1 MCPED
6 EVLFPD
12 PLNDLPNDLPEDET
26 SEHEADAGEEGLEG
40 REIGLSSDP
49 LAKAVLELVNRPGY
63 QPVKPKVIARKLQL
77 DKSQLPR
84 LRRVIKMLARQ
95 GLVAYG
101 RGHLVRPAREGARQA
116 RRIVGIFRRTESGAG
131 FVRPRGEFA
140 EGIQED
146 VYIAPAHTA
155 DAVTGDVVLVE
166 LTDSGAGRGQGPRGQ
181 IVRVLERQRQRF
193 VGTYFEAG
201 RWGYVEVDGGLFPSP
216 IFVGDPGAKGVR
228 PDDKVVIELIRYPT
242 PYAEGEGVIVEVLGE
257 RGQPGLDTLMIMR
270 EFGLPENFP
279 EEVMEE
285 ALQQAQRFREE
296 VPPDRLDLTGLT
308 VITIDPPD
316 ARDFDD
322 AISLERRAD
331 GSWRLGVHI
340 ADVAYFVPPK
350 SALDREAFERA
361 TSVYLPD
368 RVIPMLPEPISNGVA
383 SLQPGKIRF
392 TKSVFMEFTPDGIRT
407 YREFYRSAIRS
418 SKRLTYEEVDE
429 FLQDPQRFEKEWGP
443 EICRMLLD
451 MRDLARILR
460 SRRRQ
465 RGALELILPEIK
477 LLFDD
482 SGQLA
487 GAKIVEHTES
497 HQIIEEFMLA
507 ANESVAEFLQEK
519 GLHFLRRV
527 HKDPLLRKL
536 RDLTEFV
543 TGLGIETE
551 SLESRFAIQRLLAA
565 VAGRPEQ
572 YAVHYAVLRSLQRAI
587 YSPRPEGH
595 YALAT
600 DTYCHFTAPI
610 RRYPDLTIHRLLDAL
625 LDNKKPVTDFDRLVL
640 LGEHCSRREERAE
653 IAERE
658 LVKLKLLGY
667 LKDRIGME
675 LDGVITGV
683 ERYGLF
689 VQGIELPAEGLV
701 HISTLEDDFYRFDR
715 KTHSLVGYREGHTFR
730 LGDRVRVVVARVD
743 LDRRQLD
750 FRLVGHRKSSA
761 RHRPLRGFRRRFR
774 R

>member
-6 EVLFPD
+6 ELILPG
-12 PLNDLPNDLPEDET
+12 PLNDLPESEVSEGQGEPAREPSEDIELLLP
-26 SEHEADAGEEGLEG
+26 
-40 REIGLSSDP
+40 SDP
-49 LAKAVLELVNRPGY
+49 LAKSVLELVNRPGY

-77 DKSQLPR
+77 ESSQLPQ

-116 RRIVGIFRRTESGAG
+116 RRIVGVFRRTETGIG

-146 VYIAPAHTA
+146 VYIAPAHTS

-166 LTDSGAGRGQGPRGQ
+166 LTDTREAGRGPRGQ
-181 IVRVLERQRQRF
+181 VVRVLERQRQRF

-257 RGQPGLDTLMIMR
+257 RGQSGMDTIMIMR
-270 EFGLPENFP
+270 EFGLPDNFP
-279 EEVMEE
+279 EEVLEQ
-285 ALQQAQRFREE
+285 ARQQAQQFREE
-296 VPPDRLDLTGLT
+296 VPSARLDLTGLT

-322 AISLERRAD
+322 AISLERRED

-392 TKSVFMEFTPDGIRT
+392 TKSVFMEFTPEGIRT

-429 FLQDPQRFEKEWGP
+429 FLRDPQRFESQWGA

-460 SRRRQ
+460 ARRRQ
-465 RGALELILPEIK
+465 RGALELILPEVK

-482 SGQLA
+482 DGQLA

-551 SLESRFAIQRLLAA
+551 SLESRSAIQRLLAA

-625 LDNKKPVTDFDRLVL
+625 IDNRKPVTDFDRLVL
-640 LGEHCSRREERAE
+640 VGEHCSRREERAE

-683 ERYGLF
+683 ERYGFF
-689 VQGIELPAEGLV
+689 VQGIEIPAEGLV
-701 HISTLEDDFYRFDR
+701 HVSTLEDDFYRFDR

-750 FRLVGHRKSSA
+750 FRLIGHRAKGKQI
-761 RHRPLRGFRRRFR
+761 RPLRGFRRRYR

>member
-1 MCPED
+1 MSADD
-6 EVLFPD
+6 EALFPD
-12 PLNDLPNDLPEDET
+12 PTDYLA
-26 SEHEADAGEEGLEG
+26 EAEEGSGEETP
-40 REIGLSSDP
+40 LSQDP
-49 LAKAVLELVNRPGY
+49 LAQRILELVNRPGY
-63 QPVKPKVIARKLQL
+63 QPVKPKVLARKLQL
-77 DKSQLPR
+77 DSGDLPR
-84 LRRVIKMLARQ
+84 LRRIIKLLARQ

-116 RRIVGIFRRTESGAG
+116 RRIIGVFRKTEGGFG
-131 FVRPRGEFA
+131 FVRPRGEYA
-140 EGIQED
+140 QGLGED

-155 DAVTGDVVLVE
+155 DAVTGDLVLVE
-166 LTDSGAGRGQGPRGQ
+166 LTDSRRGGPGPRGQ
-181 IVRVLERQRQRF
+181 IVRVLERQRQQF

-201 RWGYVEVDGGLFPSP
+201 RWGYVEVDGGLFPTP
-216 IFVGDPGAKGVR
+216 VFVGDPGAKGAK

-257 RGQPGLDTLMIMR
+257 RGKPGLDTLMIMR
-270 EFGLPENFP
+270 EFGLPEKFP
-279 EEVMEE
+279 EDVLEE
-285 ALQQAQRFREE
+285 ARQQAQKFREE
-296 VPPDRLDLTGLT
+296 VPPDRLDLTNLLT
-308 VITIDPPD
+308 ITIDPPD

-322 AISLERRAD
+322 AVSLEKTPD

-368 RVIPMLPEPISNGVA
+368 RVIPMLPETISNGVA
-383 SLQPGKIRF
+383 SLQPSKIRY
-392 TKSVFMEFTPDGIRT
+392 TKTVFIEFTPDGIPT
-407 YREFYRSAIRS
+407 HREFHRSAIRS
-418 SKRLTYEEVDE
+418 RKRLTYEEVDE
-429 FLQDPQRFEKEWGP
+429 FLADPARFETEWGP
-443 EICRMLLD
+443 DICRMLLD
-451 MRDLARILR
+451 MRELMRILR
-460 SRRRQ
+460 ARRRR

-482 SGQLA
+482 NGQLA
-487 GAKIVEHTES
+487 GAKVVEHTES

-507 ANESVAEFLQEK
+507 ANEAVAEFLQEK

-536 RDLTEFV
+536 RDLTDFV

-551 SLESRFAIQRLLAA
+551 SLESRFAIQRLLEA

-572 YAVHYAVLRSLQRAI
+572 HAVHYAVLRSLQRAI

-610 RRYPDLTIHRLLDAL
+610 RRYPDLTVHRLLDAL
-625 LDNKKPVTDFDRLVL
+625 LDNRKPVTDFDRLVL

-667 LKDRIGME
+667 LQNHIGLEME
-675 LDGVITGV
+675 GVITGV

-689 VQGIELPAEGLV
+689 VQGVELPAEGLV
-701 HISTLEDDFYRFDR
+701 HISTLDDDFYRFDR
-715 KTHSLVGYREGHTFR
+715 KTHSLVGYREGHTYR
-730 LGDRVRVVVARVD
+730 LGDKVRVKVARVD

-750 FRLVGHRKSSA
+750 FRIVGHRA
-761 RHRPLRGFRRRFR
+761 GRAQARPLRHFRRRHYK
-774 R
+774 

>member
-6 EVLFPD
+6 ELILPG
-12 PLNDLPNDLPEDET
+12 PLNDLPESEVSEGQGEPAREPSEDIELLLP
-26 SEHEADAGEEGLEG
+26 
-40 REIGLSSDP
+40 SDP
-49 LAKAVLELVNRPGY
+49 LAKSVLELVNRPGY

-77 DKSQLPR
+77 ESSQLPQ

-116 RRIVGIFRRTESGAG
+116 RRIVGVFRRTETGIG

-146 VYIAPAHTA
+146 VYIAPAHTS

-166 LTDSGAGRGQGPRGQ
+166 LTDTREAGRGPRGQ
-181 IVRVLERQRQRF
+181 VVRVLERQRQRF

-257 RGQPGLDTLMIMR
+257 RGQSGMDTIMIMR
-270 EFGLPENFP
+270 EFGLPDNFP
-279 EEVMEE
+279 EEVLEQ
-285 ALQQAQRFREE
+285 ARQQAQQFREE
-296 VPPDRLDLTGLT
+296 VPSARLDLTGLT

-322 AISLERRAD
+322 AISLERRED
-331 GSWRLGVHI
+331 SSWRLGVHI

-392 TKSVFMEFTPDGIRT
+392 TKSVFMEFTPEGIRT

-429 FLQDPQRFEKEWGP
+429 FLRDPQRFESQWGA

-460 SRRRQ
+460 ARRRQ
-465 RGALELILPEIK
+465 RGALELILPEVK

-482 SGQLA
+482 DGQLA

-551 SLESRFAIQRLLAA
+551 SLESRSAIQRLLAA

-625 LDNKKPVTDFDRLVL
+625 IDNRKPVTDFDRLVL
-640 LGEHCSRREERAE
+640 VGEHCSRREERAE

-683 ERYGLF
+683 ERYGFF
-689 VQGIELPAEGLV
+689 VQGIEIPAEGLV
-701 HISTLEDDFYRFDR
+701 HVSTLEDDFYRFDR

-750 FRLVGHRKSSA
+750 FRLIGHRAKGKQI
-761 RHRPLRGFRRRFR
+761 RPLRGFRRRYR

>member
-6 EVLFPD
+6 ELILPG
-12 PLNDLPNDLPEDET
+12 PLNDLPESEVSEGQGEPAREPSEDIELLLP
-26 SEHEADAGEEGLEG
+26 
-40 REIGLSSDP
+40 SDP
-49 LAKAVLELVNRPGY
+49 LAKSVLELVNRPGY

-77 DKSQLPR
+77 ESSQLPQ

-116 RRIVGIFRRTESGAG
+116 RRIVGVFRRTETGIG

-146 VYIAPAHTA
+146 VYIAPAHTS

-166 LTDSGAGRGQGPRGQ
+166 LNDTREAGRGPRGQ
-181 IVRVLERQRQRF
+181 VVRVLERQRQRF

-257 RGQPGLDTLMIMR
+257 RGQPGMDTIMIMR
-270 EFGLPENFP
+270 EFGLPDNFP
-279 EEVMEE
+279 EEVLEQ
-285 ALQQAQRFREE
+285 ARQQAQQFREE
-296 VPPDRLDLTGLT
+296 VPSARLDLTGLT

-322 AISLERRAD
+322 AISLERRED

-392 TKSVFMEFTPDGIRT
+392 TKSVFMEFTPEGIRT

-429 FLQDPQRFEKEWGP
+429 FLRDPQRFESQWGA

-451 MRDLARILR
+451 MRELARILR
-460 SRRRQ
+460 ARRRQ
-465 RGALELILPEIK
+465 RGALELILPEVK

-482 SGQLA
+482 DGQLA

-551 SLESRFAIQRLLAA
+551 SLESRSAIQRLLAA

-625 LDNKKPVTDFDRLVL
+625 IDNRKPVTDFDRLVL
-640 LGEHCSRREERAE
+640 VGEHCSRREERAE

-683 ERYGLF
+683 ERYGFF
-689 VQGIELPAEGLV
+689 VQGIEIPAEGLV
-701 HISTLEDDFYRFDR
+701 HVSTLEDDFYRFDR

-750 FRLVGHRKSSA
+750 FRLIGHRAKGKQI
-761 RHRPLRGFRRRFR
+761 RPLRGFRRRYR

>member
-6 EVLFPD
+6 ELILPG
-12 PLNDLPNDLPEDET
+12 PLNDLPESEVSEGQGEPAREPSEDIELLLP
-26 SEHEADAGEEGLEG
+26 
-40 REIGLSSDP
+40 SDP
-49 LAKAVLELVNRPGY
+49 LAKSVLELVNRPGY

-77 DKSQLPR
+77 ESSQLPQ

-116 RRIVGIFRRTESGAG
+116 RRIVGVFRRTETGIG

-146 VYIAPAHTA
+146 VYIAPAHTS

-166 LTDSGAGRGQGPRGQ
+166 LTDTREAGRGPRGQ
-181 IVRVLERQRQRF
+181 VVRVLERQRQRF

-257 RGQPGLDTLMIMR
+257 RGQSGMDTIMIMR
-270 EFGLPENFP
+270 EFGLPDNFP
-279 EEVMEE
+279 EEVLEQ
-285 ALQQAQRFREE
+285 ARQQAQQFREE
-296 VPPDRLDLTGLT
+296 VPSARLDLTGLT

-322 AISLERRAD
+322 AISLERRED

-392 TKSVFMEFTPDGIRT
+392 TKSVFMEFTPEGIRT

-429 FLQDPQRFEKEWGP
+429 FLRDPQRFESQWGA

-460 SRRRQ
+460 ARRRQ
-465 RGALELILPEIK
+465 RGALELILPEVK

-482 SGQLA
+482 DGQLA

-543 TGLGIETE
+543 TGLGVETE
-551 SLESRFAIQRLLAA
+551 SLESRSAIQRLLAA

-625 LDNKKPVTDFDRLVL
+625 IDNRKPVTDFDRLVL
-640 LGEHCSRREERAE
+640 VGEHCSRREERAE

-683 ERYGLF
+683 ERYGFF
-689 VQGIELPAEGLV
+689 VQGIEIPAEGLV
-701 HISTLEDDFYRFDR
+701 HVSTLEDDFYRFDR

-750 FRLVGHRKSSA
+750 FRLIGHRAKGKQI
-761 RHRPLRGFRRRFR
+761 RPLRGFRRRYR

>member
-1 MCPED
+1 MSTDD
-6 EVLFPD
+6 ELFPD
-12 PLNDLPNDLPEDET
+12 PLEYLDQGGEE
-26 SEHEADAGEEGLEG
+26 SEADKPSLQ
-40 REIGLSSDP
+40 DP
-49 LAKAVLELVNRPGY
+49 LAQRVLELVNRPGY
-63 QPVKPKVIARKLQL
+63 QPVKPKVLARKLQL
-77 DKSQLPR
+77 DQSETVR
-84 LRRVIKMLARQ
+84 LRRVIKLLARQ

-101 RGHLVRPAREGARQA
+101 RGHLVRPAKAGARQA
-116 RRIVGIFRRTESGAG
+116 RRIVGVFRKTEGGFG
-131 FVRPRGEFA
+131 FVRPRGEYA
-140 EGIQED
+140 AGVGED

-155 DAVTGDVVLVE
+155 DAVTGDLVLVE
-166 LTDSGAGRGQGPRGQ
+166 LSENTGGAGPRGQ
-181 IVRVLERQRQRF
+181 IIRVVERQRQQF

-201 RWGYVEVDGGLFPSP
+201 SWGYVEVDGGLFPNP
-216 IFVGDPGAKGVR
+216 IFVGDPGAKGAR

-257 RGQPGLDTLMIMR
+257 RGRPGLDTLMIMR
-270 EFGLPENFP
+270 EFGLPESFP
-279 EEVMEE
+279 EDVLEE
-285 ALQQAQRFREE
+285 ARQQAQNFREE
-296 VPPDRLDLTGLT
+296 VPPDRLALTGLT
-308 VITIDPPD
+308 TITIDPPD

-322 AISLERRAD
+322 AVSLEKRED

-392 TKSVFMEFTPDGIRT
+392 TKSVFIEFTPEGIPT
-407 YREFYRSAIRS
+407 YREFHRSVIRS

-429 FLQDPQRFEKEWGP
+429 FLADPARFETAWGP
-443 EICRMLLD
+443 TICRMLLD

-460 SRRRQ
+460 ARRRR

-477 LLFDD
+477 LVFDD
-482 SGQLA
+482 HGALA
-487 GAKIVEHTES
+487 GAKVVEHTES

-507 ANESVAEFLQEK
+507 ANEAVAEFLQEK

-536 RDLTEFV
+536 RDLTDFV
-543 TGLGIETE
+543 KGLGIETE
-551 SLESRFAIQRLLAA
+551 SLESRFAIQRLLEA

-572 YAVHYAVLRSLQRAI
+572 HAVHYAVLRSLQRAI

-610 RRYPDLTIHRLLDAL
+610 RRYPDLTVHRLLDAV
-625 LDNKKPVTDFDRLVL
+625 LDNRKPVTDFDRLVL

-667 LKDRIGME
+667 LQDHIGME
-675 LDGVITGV
+675 MDGVVTGV
-683 ERYGLF
+683 ERYGIF

-701 HISTLEDDFYRFDR
+701 HISTLDDDFYRFDR
-715 KTHSLVGYREGHTFR
+715 KTHSLVGYREGNSYR
-730 LGDRVRVVVARVD
+730 LGDRVRVKVARVD

-750 FRLVGHRKSSA
+750 FRIVGHRGGRA
-761 RHRPLRGFRRRFR
+761 EARPLRHFRRRHYK
-774 R
+774 

>member
-1 MCPED
+1 
-6 EVLFPD
+6 
-12 PLNDLPNDLPEDET
+12 
-26 SEHEADAGEEGLEG
+26 
-40 REIGLSSDP
+40 
-49 LAKAVLELVNRPGY
+49 
-63 QPVKPKVIARKLQL
+63 
-77 DKSQLPR
+77 
-84 LRRVIKMLARQ
+84 
-95 GLVAYG
+95 
-101 RGHLVRPAREGARQA
+101 
-116 RRIVGIFRRTESGAG
+116 
-131 FVRPRGEFA
+131 
-140 EGIQED
+140 
-146 VYIAPAHTA
+146 
-155 DAVTGDVVLVE
+155 
-166 LTDSGAGRGQGPRGQ
+166 
-181 IVRVLERQRQRF
+181 
-193 VGTYFEAG
+193 
-201 RWGYVEVDGGLFPSP
+201 
-216 IFVGDPGAKGVR
+216 
-228 PDDKVVIELIRYPT
+228 
-242 PYAEGEGVIVEVLGE
+242 
-257 RGQPGLDTLMIMR
+257 MIMR
-270 EFGLPENFP
+270 EFGLPDNFP
-279 EEVMEE
+279 EEVLEE
-285 ALQQAQRFREE
+285 ARQQAQQFREE
-296 VPPDRLDLTGLT
+296 VPSARLDLTGLT

-322 AISLERRAD
+322 AISLERRED

-392 TKSVFMEFTPDGIRT
+392 TKSVFMEFTPEGIRT

-429 FLQDPQRFEKEWGP
+429 FLKDPQRFESQWGP

-451 MRDLARILR
+451 MRELARILR
-460 SRRRQ
+460 ARRRQ
-465 RGALELILPEIK
+465 RGALELILPEVK

-482 SGQLA
+482 DGQLA

-551 SLESRFAIQRLLAA
+551 SLESRSAIQRLLAA

-625 LDNKKPVTDFDRLVL
+625 IDNRKPVTDFDRLVL
-640 LGEHCSRREERAE
+640 VGEHCSRREERAE

-683 ERYGLF
+683 ERYGFF
-689 VQGIELPAEGLV
+689 VQGIEIPAEGLV
-701 HISTLEDDFYRFDR
+701 HVSTLEDDFYRFDR

-750 FRLVGHRKSSA
+750 FRLIGHRAKGKQI
-761 RHRPLRGFRRRFR
+761 RPLRGFRRRYR

>member
-6 EVLFPD
+6 ELILPG
-12 PLNDLPNDLPEDET
+12 PLNDLPESEVSEGQGEPAREPSEDIELLLP
-26 SEHEADAGEEGLEG
+26 
-40 REIGLSSDP
+40 SDP
-49 LAKAVLELVNRPGY
+49 LAKSVLELVNRPGY

-77 DKSQLPR
+77 ESSQLPQ

-116 RRIVGIFRRTESGAG
+116 RRIVGVFRRTETGIG

-146 VYIAPAHTA
+146 VYIAPAHTS

-166 LTDSGAGRGQGPRGQ
+166 LTDTREAGRGPRGQ
-181 IVRVLERQRQRF
+181 VVRVLERQRQRF

-257 RGQPGLDTLMIMR
+257 RGQSGMDTIMIMR
-270 EFGLPENFP
+270 EFGLPDNFP
-279 EEVMEE
+279 EEVLEE
-285 ALQQAQRFREE
+285 ARQQAQQFREE
-296 VPPDRLDLTGLT
+296 VPSARLDLTGLT

-322 AISLERRAD
+322 AISLERRED

-392 TKSVFMEFTPDGIRT
+392 TKSVFMEFTPEGIRT

-429 FLQDPQRFEKEWGP
+429 FLRDPQRFESQWGE

-460 SRRRQ
+460 ARRRQ
-465 RGALELILPEIK
+465 RGALELILPEVK

-482 SGQLA
+482 DGQLA

-551 SLESRFAIQRLLAA
+551 SLESRSAIQRLLAA

-625 LDNKKPVTDFDRLVL
+625 IDNRKPVTDFDRLVL
-640 LGEHCSRREERAE
+640 VGEHCSRREERAE

-683 ERYGLF
+683 ERYGFF
-689 VQGIELPAEGLV
+689 VQGIEIPAEGLV
-701 HISTLEDDFYRFDR
+701 HVSTLEDDFYRFDR

-750 FRLVGHRKSSA
+750 FRLIGHRAKGKQI
-761 RHRPLRGFRRRFR
+761 RPLRGFRRRYR

>member
-6 EVLFPD
+6 ELILPG
-12 PLNDLPNDLPEDET
+12 PLNDLPESEVSEGQGEPAREPSEDIELLLP
-26 SEHEADAGEEGLEG
+26 
-40 REIGLSSDP
+40 SDP
-49 LAKAVLELVNRPGY
+49 LAKSVLELVNRPGY

-77 DKSQLPR
+77 ESSQLPQ

-116 RRIVGIFRRTESGAG
+116 RRIVGVFRRTETGIG

-146 VYIAPAHTA
+146 VYIAPAHTS

-166 LTDSGAGRGQGPRGQ
+166 LNDTREAGRGPRGQ
-181 IVRVLERQRQRF
+181 VVRVLERQRQRF

-257 RGQPGLDTLMIMR
+257 RGQPGMDTIMIMR
-270 EFGLPENFP
+270 EFGLPDNFP
-279 EEVMEE
+279 EEVLEQ
-285 ALQQAQRFREE
+285 ARQQAQQFREE
-296 VPPDRLDLTGLT
+296 VPSARLDLTGLT

-322 AISLERRAD
+322 AISLERRED
-331 GSWRLGVHI
+331 SSWRLGVHI

-392 TKSVFMEFTPDGIRT
+392 TKSVFMEFTPEGIRT

-429 FLQDPQRFEKEWGP
+429 FLRDPQRFESQWGA

-451 MRDLARILR
+451 MRELARILR
-460 SRRRQ
+460 ARRRQ
-465 RGALELILPEIK
+465 RGALELILPEVK

-482 SGQLA
+482 DGQLA

-551 SLESRFAIQRLLAA
+551 SLESRSAIQRLLAA

-625 LDNKKPVTDFDRLVL
+625 IDNRKPVTDFDRLVL
-640 LGEHCSRREERAE
+640 VGEHCSRREERAE

-683 ERYGLF
+683 ERYGFF
-689 VQGIELPAEGLV
+689 VQGIEIPAEGLV
-701 HISTLEDDFYRFDR
+701 HVSTLEDDFYRFDR

-750 FRLVGHRKSSA
+750 FRLIGHRAKGKQI
-761 RHRPLRGFRRRFR
+761 RPLRGFRRRYR

>member
-1 MCPED
+1 MTHD
-6 EVLFPD
+6 EHLFPD
-12 PLNDLPNDLPEDET
+12 PTDYL
-26 SEHEADAGEEGLEG
+26 GEEGEEAGPETPSLQ
-40 REIGLSSDP
+40 DP
-49 LAKAVLELVNRPGY
+49 LAQRVLELVNRPGY
-63 QPVKPKVIARKLQL
+63 HPVKPKVIAKKLQL
-77 DKSQLPR
+77 DKSEMPR
-84 LRRVIKMLARQ
+84 LRRVIKLLARQ

-101 RGHLVRPAREGARQA
+101 RGHLVRPAKEGVRQA
-116 RRIVGIFRRTESGAG
+116 RRIVGIFRKTDSGYG
-131 FVRPRGEFA
+131 FVRPRGEYA
-140 EGIQED
+140 AGLGED
-146 VYIAPAHTA
+146 VYIASAHTA
-155 DAVTGDVVLVE
+155 DAVTGDLVLVE
-166 LTDSGAGRGQGPRGQ
+166 LTEGTGGAGPRGQ
-181 IVRVLERQRQRF
+181 IVRVLERQRQQF

-201 RWGYVEVDGGLFPSP
+201 SWGYVEVDGGLFPTP
-216 IFVGDPGAKGVR
+216 IFVGDPGAKGAR
-228 PDDKVVIELIRYPT
+228 PEDKVVIELIRYPT

-257 RGQPGLDTLMIMR
+257 RGRPGLDTLMIMR
-270 EFGLPENFP
+270 EFGLPESFP
-279 EEVMEE
+279 EDVLEE
-285 ALQQAQRFREE
+285 ARQQAQNFREE

-322 AISLERRAD
+322 AVSLEKRED

-392 TKSVFMEFTPDGIRT
+392 TKSVFIEFTPEGIPT
-407 YREFYRSAIRS
+407 YREFHRSVIRS

-429 FLQDPQRFEKEWGP
+429 FLADPARFESAWGP
-443 EICRMLLD
+443 TICRMLMD

-460 SRRRQ
+460 ARRRR

-482 SGQLA
+482 SGGLA

-507 ANESVAEFLQEK
+507 ANEAVAEFLQDK

-536 RDLTEFV
+536 RDLTDFV
-543 TGLGIETE
+543 KGLGIETE
-551 SLESRFAIQRLLAA
+551 SLESRFAIQRLLEA

-572 YAVHYAVLRSLQRAI
+572 HAVHYAVLRSLQRAI

-610 RRYPDLTIHRLLDAL
+610 RRYPDLTVHRLLDAV
-625 LDNKKPVTDFDRLVL
+625 LDNRKPVTDFDRLVL

-658 LVKLKLLGY
+658 LIKLKLLGY
-667 LKDRIGME
+667 LQNHIGME
-675 LDGVITGV
+675 MEGVITGV
-683 ERYGLF
+683 ERYGIF
-689 VQGIELPAEGLV
+689 IQGVDLPAEGLV
-701 HISTLEDDFYRFDR
+701 HISTLDDDFYRFDR
-715 KTHSLVGYREGHTFR
+715 KTHSLVGYREGHSYR
-730 LGDRVRVVVARVD
+730 LGDRVRVKVARVD

-750 FRLVGHRKSSA
+750 FRLVGHRA
-761 RHRPLRGFRRRFR
+761 GRVEARPLRQFRRRHYK
-774 R
+774 

>member
-6 EVLFPD
+6 ELILPG
-12 PLNDLPNDLPEDET
+12 PLNDLPESEVSEGQGEPAREPSEDIELLLP
-26 SEHEADAGEEGLEG
+26 
-40 REIGLSSDP
+40 SDP
-49 LAKAVLELVNRPGY
+49 LAKSVLELVNRPGY

-77 DKSQLPR
+77 ESSQLPQ

-116 RRIVGIFRRTESGAG
+116 RRIVGVFRRTETGIG

-146 VYIAPAHTA
+146 VYIAPAHTS

-166 LTDSGAGRGQGPRGQ
+166 LNDTREAGRGPRGQ
-181 IVRVLERQRQRF
+181 VVRVLERQRQRF

-257 RGQPGLDTLMIMR
+257 RGQPGMDTIMIMR
-270 EFGLPENFP
+270 EFGLPDNFP
-279 EEVMEE
+279 EEVLEQ
-285 ALQQAQRFREE
+285 ARQQAQQFREE
-296 VPPDRLDLTGLT
+296 VPSARLDLTGLT

-322 AISLERRAD
+322 AISLERRED

-392 TKSVFMEFTPDGIRT
+392 TKSVFMEFTPEGIRT

-429 FLQDPQRFEKEWGP
+429 FLRDPQRFESQWGA

-460 SRRRQ
+460 ARRRQ
-465 RGALELILPEIK
+465 RGALELILPEVK

-482 SGQLA
+482 DGQLA

-551 SLESRFAIQRLLAA
+551 SLESRSAIQRLLAA

-625 LDNKKPVTDFDRLVL
+625 IDNRKPVTDFDRLVL
-640 LGEHCSRREERAE
+640 VGEHCSRREERAE

-683 ERYGLF
+683 ERYGFF
-689 VQGIELPAEGLV
+689 VQGIEIPAEGLV
-701 HISTLEDDFYRFDR
+701 HVSTLEDDFYRFDR

-750 FRLVGHRKSSA
+750 FRLIGHRAKGKQI
-761 RHRPLRGFRRRFR
+761 RPLRGFRRRYR